1 MQNVRILKSNLALIL
16 LASTSIFHKFHS
28 MWGSTTEEMMLS
40 FGRLSTR
47 DEDPELD
54 RRQWQWD
61 WSYANLLPK
70 SIYFVLRLQLISSFQ
85 ILSGISFKIAFKE
98 KRIIIKKFSQLVNHV
113 NVEFC
118 FVYNQN
124 SLALSNPVIDS
135 SLCVYVFFP
144 LGDMLPYALL
154 AMYNNC
160 DVTRYSSKYNLNT
173 HRSSF
178 KSQVHVP
185 TSL

>member
-70 SIYFVLRLQLISSFQ
+70 PIYFVIRLQLISSFQ

-98 KRIIIKKFSQLVNHV
+98 KRIIIKKFSQLVDHV
-113 NVEFC
+113 NLGSALCITKIRWHFLIL
-118 FVYNQN
+118 
-124 SLALSNPVIDS
+124 SLTHP
-135 SLCVYVFFP
+135 YVFTFFVLWICFRMP
-144 LGDMLPYALL
+144 FLQCIIIVM
-154 AMYNNC
+154 
-160 DVTRYSSKYNLNT
+160 
-173 HRSSF
+173 
-178 KSQVHVP
+178 
-185 TSL
+185 